1 MRGHPEG
8 QWQIAVKTRNGD
20 RGGDGDGGIT
30 ADQGGSVPEDIGLER
45 VMLTVVK
52 LHRGTA

>member
-8 QWQIAVKTRNGD
+8 QWQIAVKARNGN
-20 RGGDGDGGIT
+20 RDGWGVVT

-45 VMLTVVK
+45 VM
-52 LHRGTA
+52 